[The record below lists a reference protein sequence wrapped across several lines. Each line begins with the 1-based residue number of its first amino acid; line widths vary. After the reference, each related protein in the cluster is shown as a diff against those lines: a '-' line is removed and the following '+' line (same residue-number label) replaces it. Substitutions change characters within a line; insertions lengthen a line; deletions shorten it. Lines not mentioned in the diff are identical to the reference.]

1 MQLDYIMTIVT
12 LILLLVAVSIFA
24 VLAARSKNI
33 RSFQFQLSVFI
44 LIWIASELVE
54 TLHELFLLQLGWI
67 EDYGYFIHIGSMVF
81 IAVMLWVRFQH
92 SRTSLREMLGS
103 EKDAAS

>member
-1 MQLDYIMTIVT
+1 MQLDYIMTVVT

-24 VLAARSKNI
+24 ILAARSKSI
-33 RSFQFQLSVFI
+33 RRFQFQISVFI

-54 TLHELFLLQLGWI
+54 TLHEVGLFQLGEI
-67 EDYGYFIHIGSMVF
+67 EDYGYLIHIGSMVF
-81 IAVMLWVRFQH
+81 IAVMLWVRFQR
-92 SRTSLREMLGS
+92 SRAGLREMLGS